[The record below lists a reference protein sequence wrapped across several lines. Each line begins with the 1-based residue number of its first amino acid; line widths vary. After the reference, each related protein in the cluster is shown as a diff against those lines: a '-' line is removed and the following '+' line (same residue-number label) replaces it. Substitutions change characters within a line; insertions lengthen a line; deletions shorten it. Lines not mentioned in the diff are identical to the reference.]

1 MGMVTEQQIL
11 NAKILIVDDEHTNV
25 SLLRQILEVAGYT
38 NIRAVTDSRE
48 VVKTYQE
55 LEPDVILLDLSM
67 PHLDGFQVME
77 QLKRIKQYSYLP
89 VLVLTALKDP
99 RTRLRALGTGAK
111 DFLQKPFD
119 PMEVRLRT
127 RNILEVRLLYKRLE
141 SGYRVTERLLNNVLP
156 AFVMDEMEATG
167 TYVPIR
173 HEDATVMFTD
183 FQGFSRLAQI
193 LPPQQLLEELE
204 VCFTYFD
211 RTIQRYSL
219 EKLKT
224 IGDGYL
230 CAGGLPSGS
239 HTHPGDAV
247 LAALEM
253 VRFVQS
259 RRQEM
264 EVTGRPYWSV
274 RIGIHTG
281 PVVAGVIGKER
292 AVYDVWGETV
302 NVAKRIE
309 ENAAADV
316 VTVSETTF
324 QRVQSLFSCDYQ
336 AKIHAKNIGDI
347 DVYRVEGIKE
357 ELSEMGNGV
366 VPISDFYQMLA

>member
-11 NAKILIVDDEHTNV
+11 NAKILIVDDEHTNI

-38 NIRAVTDSRE
+38 NIRALTDSRE

-55 LEPDVILLDLSM
+55 FEPDVLLLDLSM

-77 QLKRIKQYSYLP
+77 HLKRLEQNSYLP

-99 RTRLRALGTGAK
+99 RTRLRALGSGAK

-119 PMEVRLRT
+119 PMEVRLRM

-156 AFVMDEMEATG
+156 SFVMDELKATG
-167 TYVPIR
+167 SYIPLR
-173 HEDATVMFTD
+173 HEDTTVMFTD
-183 FQGFSRLAQI
+183 FQGFSRLTQV

-219 EKLKT
+219 EKVKT

-230 CAGGLPSGS
+230 CAGGLPNGS
-239 HTHPGDAV
+239 RTHPGDAV

-264 EVTGRPYWSV
+264 EVTGRPYWAV

-281 PVVAGVIGKER
+281 PVVAGVIGKNR
-292 AVYDVWGETV
+292 ATYDIWGETV
-302 NVAKRIE
+302 NIAKRIE
-309 ENAAADV
+309 ESAEPDA
-316 VTVSETTF
+316 VTISATTYS
-324 QRVQSLFSCDYQ
+324 RVHSLFSCHFQ
-336 AKIHAKNIGDI
+336 KTVHAKNIGDI
-347 DVYRVEGIKE
+347 DTYRVEGIKE
-357 ELSEMGNGV
+357 ELSEMGHGV

>member
-11 NAKILIVDDEHTNV
+11 NAAILICDDEHTNI

-48 VVKTYQE
+48 VVKAYQE
-55 LEPDVILLDLSM
+55 FEPDVILLDLSM

-77 QLKRIKQYSYLP
+77 HLRRIEHDSYLP
-89 VLVLTALKDP
+89 ILVLTALKDP
-99 RTRLRALGTGAK
+99 RTRLRALGSGAK
-111 DFLQKPFD
+111 DFVQKPFD
-119 PMEVRLRT
+119 PMEVRLRM
-127 RNILEVRLLYKRLE
+127 RNILEVRLLYRRLE

-156 AFVMDEMEATG
+156 SFVMDELKATG
-167 TYVPIR
+167 SYMPIR

-183 FQGFSRLAQI
+183 FQGFSRLAQA

-211 RTIQRYSL
+211 RTIQRYGL

-230 CAGGLPSGS
+230 CAGGLPNGS
-239 HTHPGDAV
+239 RTHPGDAI

-253 VRFVQS
+253 VRFVAS

-264 EVTGRPYWSV
+264 EVTGRPYWSM
-274 RIGIHTG
+274 RCGIHTG
-281 PVVAGVIGKER
+281 PVVAGVIGKDR
-292 AVYDVWGETV
+292 AVYDVWGDTV
-302 NVAKRIE
+302 NIAKRIE
-309 ENAAADV
+309 ENATGDV
-316 VTVSETTF
+316 VTVSETTH
-324 QRVQSLFSCDYQ
+324 QRVESLFSCEFHSTIQ
-336 AKIHAKNIGDI
+336 AKNIGDI

-366 VPISDFYQMLA
+366 VPISDFYQMFT